1 MFLVFHSG
9 PHLCPANFFVHL
21 SIEIST
27 LTILEDQE
35 GLLLQV
41 LVPLGL
47 HPLLLELVHSY
58 M

>member
-9 PHLCPANFFVHL
+9 IHLCLANFSVHL

-27 LTILEDQE
+27 LTILVGQE

-47 HPLLLELVHSY
+47 HPLLLGSVHFY

>member
-9 PHLCPANFFVHL
+9 THLCLANFSVHL
-21 SIEIST
+21 SIEISA
-27 LTILEDQE
+27 LTILVGQE
-35 GLLLQV
+35 GLLLQI

-47 HPLLLELVHSY
+47 HPLLLELVHFY